1 MAGFRAY
8 FDFSKSTDTQVGSQI
23 TLSPDE
29 SRHLCGSLRAK
40 AGESV
45 DVFDLKGNFRHC
57 EILDANPKRTILK
70 IENVIQVE
78 PRSTEIYIA
87 QCLPKG
93 KTFDDIIRQSVEIGA
108 SGIFPLMSDRSQVK
122 IEDSEKSKKLE
133 KWNIH
138 VIEAIK
144 QSANFFKFE
153 IATPNSLQNFLK
165 TSSDVF
171 DLKIVAS
178 LQDGTQPIMKI
189 LQNNPTAKKIC
200 ILIGPEGDLS
210 PTEYELA
217 NSSNFLPATLGKN
230 VMKSDT
236 ASLFSLSV
244 AIAFSEA

>member
-8 FDFSKSTDTQVGSQI
+8 FDFSQNTDTQVGSLI
-23 TLSPDE
+23 TLSQDE

-40 AGESV
+40 SGESV
-45 DVFDLKGNFRHC
+45 DIFDLNGNFRHC
-57 EILDANPKRTILK
+57 EIIDANQKRTQLK
-70 IENVIQVE
+70 IIEKISVA
-78 PRSTEIYIA
+78 PRSRDIYIA

-122 IEDSEKSKKLE
+122 IDETEKSKKLD
-133 KWNIH
+133 KWNIQ

-144 QSANFFKFE
+144 QSANFFNFQ
-153 IATPNSLQNFLK
+153 IAMPNSLQNFLK
-165 TSSDVF
+165 TSTDMF

-178 LQDGTQPIMKI
+178 LQDGTQPLMKI
-189 LQNNPTAKKIC
+189 LQDNPNAKKIC

-210 PTEYELA
+210 PTEYDLA
-217 NSSNFLPATLGKN
+217 NSAKFLPATLGKN
-230 VMKSDT
+230 VMKSET

-244 AIAFSEA
+244 AVAYFNA